1 MAIRRK
7 INFVIIIYKWK
18 CLSFIDQFPKFTGV
32 PKVPSSFICV
42 LNKSERPIVPGISE
56 TKYSV
61 FSSGLKI
68 GWAVL

>member
-7 INFVIIIYKWK
+7 INFVIITNGNVSLPSVLIN
-18 CLSFIDQFPKFTGV
+18 FPKFTG

-68 GWAVL
+68 GL